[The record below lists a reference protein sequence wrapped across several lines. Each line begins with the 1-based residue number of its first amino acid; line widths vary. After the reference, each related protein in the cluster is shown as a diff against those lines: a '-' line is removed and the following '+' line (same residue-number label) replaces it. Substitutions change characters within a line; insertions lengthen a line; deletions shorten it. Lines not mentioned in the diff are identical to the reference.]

1 MSQFL
6 PSSDSPLMIR
16 DGSRRRYRPA
26 TPEQILEAARQAIDV
41 KLPRGTAFTSPEVV
55 KQYLIAK
62 LAGYEHEVFAG
73 LFLDTHH
80 RLIEYV
86 EMFRGTIDGA
96 VIHPRE
102 VVKAALRYNAAAVI
116 FAHNHPSAS
125 PEPSAA
131 DRAITARLKQALA
144 LIEVRTLDHVVVGG
158 DQTMAFAERGWL

>member
-6 PSSDSPLMIR
+6 PSSNSPLMIR

-41 KLPRGTAFTSPEVV
+41 KLPRGTAFTTPEVV

-86 EMFRGTIDGA
+86 EMFRGTMMTT
-96 VIHPRE
+96 R
-102 VVKAALRYNAAAVI
+102 
-116 FAHNHPSAS
+116 S
-125 PEPSAA
+125 
-131 DRAITARLKQALA
+131 
-144 LIEVRTLDHVVVGG
+144 
-158 DQTMAFAERGWL
+158 